1 MNKMIRSLLVLAAL
15 ATGTAA
21 LAQPALKL
29 VTVDIAKTY
38 DSYWKAAEGNAKFQD
53 AQQKAQ
59 EQAQE
64 YQKQGQL
71 LVEEYKEL
79 AEQAKSTLLTPDAKA
94 KAEQAAAKKLED
106 IQRKDGEMRNFLS
119 ATERSLQQQ
128 QLTRRELLLEEITK
142 VVNDTAKRKGA
153 TLVIDKSGPSVYRI
167 PVVLYADAGY
177 DITDE
182 VIAEINKD
190 KPATVPA
197 APASTPAKQPA
208 AGTPAS
214 TTPAPAFTV
223 PNVSAPKT
231 EPAKKQ
237 P

>member
-1 MNKMIRSLLVLAAL
+1 MNKLIRTLLTVAAL

-21 LAQPALKL
+21 LAQPAVKL

-38 DSYWKAAEGNAKFQD
+38 DAYYKAQEGMVKFQE

-71 LVEEYKEL
+71 LVDEYKEL
-79 AEQAKSTLLTPDAKA
+79 VEQSKSAMLTPDAKA
-94 KAEQAAAKKLED
+94 KAEQNAQKKLEE
-106 IQRKDGEMRNFLS
+106 IQRKQGELQNFVQS
-119 ATERSLQQQ
+119 TDRSLQQQ
-128 QLTRRELLLEEITK
+128 MLTRRELLLEEITK
-142 VVNDTAKRKGA
+142 TVTDIAKRKGA
-153 TLVIDKSGPSVYRI
+153 TLVVDKSGPSGFRI
-167 PVVLYADAGY
+167 PVVLYADAAY
-177 DITDE
+177 EITDE

-190 KPATVPA
+190 KPATAPAA
-197 APASTPAKQPA
+197 APATPAAKQPA
-208 AGTPAS
+208 ASPAA
-214 TTPAPAFTV
+214 TPAPAFTV

-231 EPAKKQ
+231 EPAKK